1 MLHFFCLKRNAE
13 MVKASSKKKKE
24 KWLKK
29 LFYFIFFIRVKK
41 VLRGCVYARNH
52 NEFYRILP
60 KIYDADFTPGFNR
73 CIKLVVLSYTSLIV
87 VTLKKTSTCESKF
100 VTWIETV
107 CKCLNGNT
115 DLSQQAKIVR
125 INNTITREFNAK
137 IVENYLFG

>member
-1 MLHFFCLKRNAE
+1 MRIKCYTFFVLRE
-13 MVKASSKKKKE
+13 
-24 KWLKK
+24 
-29 LFYFIFFIRVKK
+29 IVKK
-41 VLRGCVYARNH
+41 VLRGYVYARNH

-115 DLSQQAKIVR
+115 DLSQ
-125 INNTITREFNAK
+125 
-137 IVENYLFG
+137 